1 MTVLSALQFDVP
13 FELKLWMNGERTG
26 EWGNLVDN
34 NKAKQQQ
41 QNKSY
46 IIFVSI
52 YFKFTMDF
60 PQLFELRQKET
71 SNTFLKNVQIVS
83 KTKRNGWQWVSLE
96 KKLPLI
102 QTSLDLISNS
112 LFSQSWHVN
121 FFFFAI

>member
-13 FELKLWMNGERTG
+13 FELKLWMNGDGTG
-26 EWGNLVDN
+26 ERGNLVDN

-60 PQLFELRQKET
+60 PQLFELRQKKT
-71 SNTFLKNVQIVS
+71 SNTFLKNEQIVS
-83 KTKRNGWQWVSLE
+83 KTKRNRWQWVSLE
-96 KKLPLI
+96 KKTPI
-102 QTSLDLISNS
+102 NP
-112 LFSQSWHVN
+112 N
-121 FFFFAI
+121 